1 MWAGT
6 EKWHSRDNRKMSGA
20 GKKRLSLAEMREI
33 EAKESR
39 EDGIRK
45 RDRGAEEPESL
56 FSNA

>member
-1 MWAGT
+1 
-6 EKWHSRDNRKMSGA
+6 MSGA